1 HEEHSLTT
9 TANEY
14 CESVNNGIIK
24 EDTMKGSPHRTAML
38 TVHGTHVHIE
48 YSSPGVKGRIV
59 WGGLVSYDKVWVTGA
74 HQATRVR
81 FYNDVIVNT
90 DTISK
95 GTYAL
100 FTIPGETEWTVILN
114 KNYDQHLTDEYDQ
127 KEDVLRLIV
136 RPETHHFT
144 PRLTYGIEELE
155 GQGGVIN
162 ILWDKMKIDFPFK
175 VTGS

>member
-1 HEEHSLTT
+1 MLLIVVVVIASCVQ
-9 TANEY
+9 TATIKKIKARKAR
-14 CESVNNGIIK
+14 SVMKNTVGRQPQTNIVKASITALSK
-24 EDTMKGSPHRTAML
+24 KILMKGSPHRTAML
-38 TVHGTHVHIE
+38 TVHGTHVHIG

-100 FTIPGETEWTVILN
+100 SLLSRVKPN
-114 KNYDQHLTDEYDQ
+114 
-127 KEDVLRLIV
+127 
-136 RPETHHFT
+136 
-144 PRLTYGIEELE
+144 
-155 GQGGVIN
+155 GQSFSIKIMTN
-162 ILWDKMKIDFPFK
+162 ISLMNMIKKKMY
-175 VTGS
+175 